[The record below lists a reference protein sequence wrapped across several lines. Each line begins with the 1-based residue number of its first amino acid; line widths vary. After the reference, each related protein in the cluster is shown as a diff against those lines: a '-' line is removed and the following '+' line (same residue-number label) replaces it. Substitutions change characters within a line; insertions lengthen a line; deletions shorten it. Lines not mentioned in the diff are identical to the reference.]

1 MKIFFP
7 DGGSGSQP
15 ECCHRKTNLIRI
27 TKDHPAG
34 RLRMITIRVRTI
46 LTLKRILGKGEVEL
60 PVQEGT
66 TLRELLAMIVD
77 RYGDEMASRVF
88 EPKTRTV
95 LPYIRLMVN
104 GRDIAFLDRMET
116 ILRDGDDVLI
126 LPPVSGG

>member
-1 MKIFFP
+1 
-7 DGGSGSQP
+7 
-15 ECCHRKTNLIRI
+15 
-27 TKDHPAG
+27 
-34 RLRMITIRVRTI
+34 MITIRVRTI

-60 PVQEGT
+60 AVPEGT
-66 TLRELLAMIVD
+66 TLRELLTMIVD

>member
-1 MKIFFP
+1 
-7 DGGSGSQP
+7 
-15 ECCHRKTNLIRI
+15 
-27 TKDHPAG
+27 
-34 RLRMITIRVRTI
+34 MITIRVRTI

-60 PVQEGT
+60 AVPEGT
-66 TLRELLAMIVD
+66 TLRELLTMIVD

-88 EPKTRTV
+88 EPKSKTV